1 MRIFI
6 ADDHAVVR
14 RGLKQILQDEYPSA
28 YIEEGSDAEML
39 IKKVI
44 KENWDLIIT
53 DISMPGRSGME
64 ALQQIKMEYPKLPVL
79 VLSGHTEEQYAMRA
93 LKAGASGYLNKD
105 TAPEELL
112 QAVRRILQGKKYIT
126 SNIADKLIA
135 DLDKD
140 GEKQPHELL
149 SDREFEVFK
158 LIASGKSVSDIATQM
173 LLSVTTVSTYRA
185 RVLAKMNLKTN
196 ADLTIYAIE
205 NKLLKS

>member
-1 MRIFI
+1 
-6 ADDHAVVR
+6 
-14 RGLKQILQDEYPSA
+14 
-28 YIEEGSDAEML
+28 ML